1 MENKSCIIIGG
12 GLGGLF
18 TGALLAVRGYRVTVL
33 EKNATIG
40 GGLQCFVRGGE
51 KYETGMHVA
60 GGFGQGAV
68 LDRLCRYLGLR
79 PQVAANDALA
89 SVLFLSDS
97 SRYDLPCGRKAL
109 TGYLISR
116 FPSETRGIESY
127 MDALY
132 RLSEEEDLFYLKP
145 YSEPES
151 VVGAKHSEEF
161 LMSASGF
168 IAKYV
173 KDKRLRSLLAFL
185 APLYAGEENRTPAFV
200 HIMASVLLIDR
211 PCRFA
216 GGSDRLAEDL
226 ASVIRSRGG
235 EVVTRA
241 EVVSIDVE
249 DRKIHSVKTSDGKS
263 YSASNYV
270 SDIHPVALVRSLPEG
285 ALPRHYASRLK
296 EIPLTASSFK
306 AYFRPPQGAV
316 SYVAHPFFV
325 YKDYDSVWN
334 MARTEG
340 WPHGVTCFMTPSA
353 DRKYASHLSLLS
365 TMDFS
370 QVEAWADAGRF
381 RRGDGYAEWKNA
393 RMDEL
398 CELASAAMP
407 SLRASLSASGP
418 AVERFAASPL
428 TFRDWYGT
436 ERGSS
441 YGFAKDYDYLALSH
455 LSVRTR
461 IPNLFLTGQN
471 VNLHGI
477 GGVPMTAIETA
488 EAVEGSRELREE
500 ISGIRK

>member
-1 MENKSCIIIGG
+1 MENKSCIVIGG

-18 TGALLAVRGYRVTVL
+18 TGTLLAMRGYKVTVL
-33 EKNATIG
+33 EKNASIG

-60 GGFGQGAV
+60 GGFEKGAV

-79 PQVAANDALA
+79 PKVAANDALA

-109 TGYLISR
+109 TEYLASR
-116 FPSETRGIESY
+116 FPSEVQGIESY
-127 MDALY
+127 MEALY
-132 RLSEEEDLFYLKP
+132 TLSEEEELFYLKP
-145 YSEPES
+145 YSESES
-151 VVGAKHSEEF
+151 LTGANHSGEF

-168 IAKYV
+168 IAEYV
-173 KDKRLRSLLAFL
+173 KDKHLRSLLAFL
-185 APLYAGEENRTPAFV
+185 APLYSGVENRTPAFV

-211 PCRFA
+211 PCRFE
-216 GGSDRLAEDL
+216 GGSDSLAEDL

-241 EVVSIDVE
+241 EVVSIEVE
-249 DRKIHSVKTSDGKS
+249 DRKIRRVKTLDGTS

-270 SDIHPVALVRSLPEG
+270 SDIHPLALVRSLPEG
-285 ALPRHYASRLK
+285 SLPRHYTSRLK

-306 AYFRPPQGAV
+306 TYIRPPQGSV
-316 SYVAHPFFV
+316 PYLAHPVFV
-325 YKDYDSVWN
+325 YRDYDSVWKVSE
-334 MARTEG
+334 TEG
-340 WPHGVTCFMTPSA
+340 WPQGVACFMAPSA
-353 DRKYASHLSLLS
+353 DGKSASHLSLLS

-370 QVEAWADAGRF
+370 QVEVWADAGRF
-381 RRGDGYAEWKNA
+381 RRGEGYAEWKDA
-393 RMDEL
+393 RMDSL
-398 CELASAAMP
+398 CELASAAIP
-407 SLRASLSASGP
+407 QLRASLSVSEHP
-418 AVERFAASPL
+418 AERFAASPL

-441 YGFAKDYDYLALSH
+441 YGYAKDYDYLALSH

-488 EAVEGSRELREE
+488 EAVEGSRELRKE
-500 ISGIRK
+500 ISRVK